1 MDTTPDRRPTPGP
14 DADPAPGP
22 ASASASA
29 SAPGGPAASPDPRP
43 DSADRTPGSGSDATP
58 DTPDVTP
65 GSSPDFTPAER
76 ARGRALRRAQLPWA
90 LGGRLAGLTLTLLLG
105 LTPAGAALVTAVGGW
120 FGGSRTATVL
130 AGAAALVLLGR
141 LLQLPFDARVRSVRA
156 RYGLVTQGWAGWALD
171 ALRGLLLTLV
181 LFLPLALGLFALTAR
196 SPQHW
201 WLPAAGAAALLTVA
215 LSFLHPLL
223 IEPVFNRFAP
233 MPPGELRT
241 ALLALAERDGVRVRD
256 VLVADASRRTS
267 ALNAYVSGFGATRRI
282 VAYDTLLSTAE
293 PSEVELVVAHELGH
307 VKHRDVPLG
316 TALGAVGAAVAV
328 AVIGLSADWQPLLD
342 AAGATDAADPRALP
356 LLAALAALLG
366 ALSGPVQCA
375 VSRRI
380 EARADRHALELTGD
394 AEQFVAMQRRLAL
407 ANVSDVDPPRLL
419 GLLFATHPSATRRIA
434 AARAW
439 QAARGGPASDRRAT
453 PGESVV

>member
-1 MDTTPDRRPTPGP
+1 MDTTPDRRPAPDP
-14 DADPAPGP
+14 DADPAPAP
-22 ASASASA
+22 APASASASASA
-29 SAPGGPAASPDPRP
+29 SAPGGPAASPD
-43 DSADRTPGSGSDATP
+43 
-58 DTPDVTP
+58 VTP
-65 GSSPDFTPAER
+65 GATPASASDVTDVTDVTPDFTPAER

-90 LGGRLAGLTLTLLLG
+90 LGGRLAGLALTLLLG
-105 LTPAGAALVTAVGGW
+105 LTPAGAALVTAAGSW

-130 AGAAALVLLGR
+130 AGAAALVVLGR

-156 RYGLVTQGWAGWALD
+156 RSGLVTQGWAGWALD

-181 LFLPLALGLFALTAR
+181 LVLPLALGLFALTAW

-201 WLPAAGAAALLTVA
+201 WVPAAGAAALLTAA

-256 VLVADASRRTS
+256 VLVADASRRTT

-307 VKHRDVPLG
+307 VKHRDVPVG

-328 AVIGLSADWQPLLD
+328 AVLGLLTGWQPLLD
-342 AAGATDAADPRALP
+342 AAGVTDAADPRALP

-366 ALSGPVQCA
+366 ALSGPAQCA

-407 ANVSDVDPPRLL
+407 TNVSDVDPPRLL
-419 GLLFATHPSATRRIA
+419 ELLFATHPSATRRIA

-439 QAARGGPASDRRAT
+439 QAARGRPASERRAT

>member
-1 MDTTPDRRPTPGP
+1 MDTTPDRRAAPDPDADPGP
-14 DADPAPGP
+14 DA
-22 ASASASA
+22 ST
-29 SAPGGPAASPDPRP
+29 AASGSTAAP
-43 DSADRTPGSGSDATP
+43 DSSAADA
-58 DTPDVTP
+58 
-65 GSSPDFTPAER
+65 PDFTPAER

-90 LGGRLAGLTLTLLLG
+90 LGGRLAGLALTLLLG
-105 LTPAGAALVTAVGGW
+105 LTPAGAGLVTAVGGW

-130 AGAAALVLLGR
+130 AGAAALVVLGQALR
-141 LLQLPFDARVRSVRA
+141 LPFGAGARTVRA

-171 ALRGLLLTLV
+171 AVRGLALALA

-196 SPQHW
+196 SPQRW
-201 WLPAAGAAALLTVA
+201 WLPAAGAAAVLTVA

-233 MPPGELRT
+233 MPPGGQRT

-256 VLVADASRRTS
+256 VLVADASRRTT

-282 VAYDTLLSTAE
+282 VAYDTLLAAAE
-293 PSEVELVVAHELGH
+293 PREVELVVAHELGH
-307 VKHRDVPLG
+307 VKHRDVPVG

-328 AVIGLSADWQPLLD
+328 AVLGLLADWQPLLD
-342 AAGATDAADPRALP
+342 AAGVTDAADPRALP

-366 ALSGPVQCA
+366 TLSGPVQCA

-407 ANVSDVDPPRLL
+407 VNVSDVDPPWLL
-419 GLLFATHPSATRRIA
+419 ELLFATHPSATRRIA

-439 QAARGGPASDRRAT
+439 QAAPGRPAPEQRAT